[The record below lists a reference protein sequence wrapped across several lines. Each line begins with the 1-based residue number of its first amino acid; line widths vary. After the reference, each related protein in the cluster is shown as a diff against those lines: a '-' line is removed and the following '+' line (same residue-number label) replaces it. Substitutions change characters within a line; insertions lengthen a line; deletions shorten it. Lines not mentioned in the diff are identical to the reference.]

1 MVTLRKQ
8 NISFVFLFKVVFE
21 KHNLFFF
28 FEHQLAQFCIS
39 SKEKRKKYM
48 NSLNISHGTVKE
60 SGKFFDPMF
69 FATCGQEINILTHF
83 MPLVSFNTP

>member
-1 MVTLRKQ
+1 
-8 NISFVFLFKVVFE
+8 
-21 KHNLFFF
+21 
-28 FEHQLAQFCIS
+28 
-39 SKEKRKKYM
+39 M